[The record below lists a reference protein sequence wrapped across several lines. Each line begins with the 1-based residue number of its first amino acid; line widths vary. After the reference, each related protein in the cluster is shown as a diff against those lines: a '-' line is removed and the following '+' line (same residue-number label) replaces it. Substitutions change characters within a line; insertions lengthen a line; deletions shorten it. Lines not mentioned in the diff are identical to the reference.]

1 MWTRCL
7 KVALLT
13 FTMLLCLSVN
23 ATRARAAK
31 FNRVLDIG
39 VKAPEWKNLRGTDGR
54 AHSLADLKEAKA
66 IVVVFT
72 CNHCPVAQAYEERL
86 ITLAKRSKE
95 QGVTTI
101 AISVSRYEADDF
113 ESMKKRA
120 QDKKYPFAY
129 LQDTSQK
136 TGQDYGA
143 LATPQ
148 VFLLDRDRHVAY
160 MGSIDDSM
168 YPGKVTERFLQ
179 QAIDAVLIDEPI
191 EVKKP
196 NRSAAPFFTS
206 ATPDWMNH

>member
-23 ATRARAAK
+23 ATGARAAK
-31 FNRVLDIG
+31 FNRILDIG
-39 VKAPEWKNLRGTDGR
+39 AKAPEWKDLRGTDGR
-54 AHSLADLKEAKA
+54 SHSLADHKEAKA

-86 ITLAKRSKE
+86 ITLAKRNKKE
-95 QGVTTI
+95 GVTTI

-120 QDKKYPFAY
+120 KDRKYPFAY

-148 VFLLDRDRHVAY
+148 VFLLDRDRRVAY

-168 YPGKVTERFLQ
+168 HPGKVTERFLQ
-179 QAIDAVLIDEPI
+179 QAIDAVLINKPVEVEETKPI
-191 EVKKP
+191 GCP
-196 NRSAAPFFTS
+196 IFYDRHP
-206 ATPDWMNH
+206 